1 MTLLRRITLLLVL
14 VSVVLPVRTSAQTGE
29 PDVPTVIGAVR
40 WEPDGDRLLVRG
52 RGQPGHWAV
61 WLYDAE
67 GKHPP
72 VEVLSYEEPV
82 SVHWGPD
89 GSHFS
94 VGRNILDAHTL
105 DIKVTLDADSGIGGW
120 TPDGTQVLAWV
131 TSTQLGLFDAATGE
145 LVRTVPIG
153 EEMPDAVGWSPNGEY
168 FALVQASGETDIIS
182 ADDGRR
188 ITSVPMAYPMGL
200 RWSPDGRYLAA
211 GFTENVEPGT
221 VGTLPDAV
229 SPRVASV
236 VVWETL
242 TGAVVQRFEELLA
255 TATILR
261 WHPQRPELAAGTGIG
276 LVYVWDVET
285 GEQLDVLSTIGG
297 LGGMDYSPFGG
308 RLAIGGSV
316 LRQESIDMRREELYL
331 GGRPWTQSL
340 VDKVL
345 ILTVPAP
352 SLERLAAIQD
362 TCIPSTDAAA
372 LTVPQREAALDE
384 YIAQVE
390 ALPEGHLPP
399 GCAADLVAVA
409 RALQSQ

>member
-1 MTLLRRITLLLVL
+1 MCDKMTLLRRITLLLVL

-308 RLAIGGSV
+308 RLAIGAV
-316 LRQESIDMRREELYL
+316 FFARR
-331 GGRPWTQSL
+331 
-340 VDKVL
+340 
-345 ILTVPAP
+345 A
-352 SLERLAAIQD
+352 
-362 TCIPSTDAAA
+362 
-372 LTVPQREAALDE
+372 
-384 YIAQVE
+384 
-390 ALPEGHLPP
+390 
-399 GCAADLVAVA
+399 
-409 RALQSQ
+409 